1 MKQLLG
7 TLNPFSKETREKE
20 SVFSPEEL
28 EILNYYLKPK
38 GVKMFEVFVKS
49 NLKAIQIYDY
59 QVHESR
65 IHEIN
70 ESLTFEES
78 EPNVAKFYSI
88 LQKFNIDGNY
98 YDNGTSEDR
107 DHLFL
112 EKLTPKKD

>member
-7 TLNPFSKETREKE
+7 KLNPFSKEKRETE

-38 GVKMFEVFVKS
+38 GVKLFEVFVKS
-49 NLKAIQIYDY
+49 NRKAIQIYDY
-59 QVHESR
+59 QVHDSR

-78 EPNVAKFYSI
+78 KPNVIKFYYI
-88 LQKFNIDGNY
+88 LNKFNIEGNY
-98 YDNGTSEDR
+98 YDNGTSEDQ
-107 DHLFL
+107 DHLYL
-112 EKLTPKKD
+112 EKITPKYV